1 MDDRGKPKEPA
12 PEDHWSALEK
22 VGSPSEGAIL
32 VGFLE
37 AHGIPARVVDRSF
50 HQTPTGEDDL
60 TPIEVAVPTARVAE
74 ATAALAKR
82 DVAFEGSGSPE
93 GSSSL
98 LTDEGMAEIETT
110 DDEKK

>member
-1 MDDRGKPKEPA
+1 MDDEGKPKEPA

-50 HQTPTGEDDL
+50 HQTPTGENDL
-60 TPIEVAVPTARVAE
+60 TPIEVAVPTARLAE
-74 ATAALAKR
+74 AMAALDKR
-82 DVAFEGSGSPE
+82 EDAFEGSPT

-98 LTDEGMAEIETT
+98 LTDDGMAEIETT